1 MPELPEVEVSR
12 LGISEFLQNKIVS
25 ELVVRERRLRWPIC
39 ENLFNLQGAMIT
51 SVTRRAKY
59 LQINTQ
65 AGSAIVHLGMSGSLR
80 ILPQTAP
87 AAKHDHVELK
97 LNSGMSLRYNDP
109 RRFGAWLWQNAAEV
123 HPVLQKL
130 GPEPLSDHFD
140 AHFLWKK
147 CQKRRISIKQLIMDG
162 AIVVGVGNIYASE
175 ALFAAKIHPLL
186 AACQLE
192 LASCER
198 LVHEIKTVLTR
209 AIAQGG
215 TTLRDFS
222 QVDGKPGYFAQQLSV
237 YGRNGKPCITCNSAI
252 ISCKIGQRNTFFCP
266 NCQQLP

>member
-12 LGISEFLQNKIVS
+12 LGISAFLQNNIVS
-25 ELVVRERRLRWPIC
+25 ELVVREKRLRWPIG
-39 ENLFNLQGAMIT
+39 ENLFTLQGQTIT

-59 LQINTQ
+59 LLLNTS

-80 ILPQTAP
+80 ILPQAAP
-87 AAKHDHVELK
+87 ASKHDHVELR

-109 RRFGAWLWQNAAEV
+109 RRFGAWLWQAAGEV
-123 HPVLQKL
+123 HPALQKL
-130 GPEPLSDHFD
+130 GLEPLCDDFD
-140 AHFLWKK
+140 ANFLWQACK
-147 CQKRRISIKQLIMDG
+147 KRRVSIKQLIMDG

-175 ALFAAKIHPLL
+175 ALFAAKIHPQLSACDVDL
-186 AACQLE
+186 ALCQ
-192 LASCER
+192 R
-198 LVHEIKTVLTR
+198 LVQEIKTVLLR

-237 YGRNGKPCITCNSAI
+237 YGRAGKACLACNCAI
-252 ISCKIGQRNTFFCP
+252 MSCKIGQRNTFFCP
-266 NCQQLP
+266 NCQRLP